1 MTTMRPA
8 LKRFI
13 RDDRGSIALEYMLTG
28 AVSGSATIISGN
40 LLKDGLSQLAE
51 RSQNNLD
58 IMIQNLS

>member
-1 MTTMRPA
+1 MTTIRTA
-8 LKRFI
+8 LNRFI

-51 RSQNNLD
+51 HSQNNLD
-58 IMIQNLS
+58 IVVQNLS

>member
-1 MTTMRPA
+1 MTTVRTA
-8 LKRFI
+8 LNRFI

-51 RSQNNLD
+51 HSQNNLD
-58 IMIQNLS
+58 LALQNLS

>member
-1 MTTMRPA
+1 MTTMRTA

-28 AVSGSATIISGN
+28 AVSGGATIISGN